1 MTHSS
6 FKEKLIFY
14 NISDYEN
21 LEIIGDAIL
30 DFLVNGNIIKF
41 IQLEQYNIK

>member
-1 MTHSS
+1 MQALTHSS

-14 NISDYEN
+14 EIKDYEN

-30 DFLVNGNIIKF
+30 DFLINGNIVKF
-41 IQLEQYNIK
+41 V